1 MRALVIGT
9 LLVHGTALSADR
21 FAIVIGNNE
30 GSVGRAKLWFAE
42 QDAEHFAKT
51 LIELGELPKENVAFL
66 RGATVRDVRE
76 AFLRTEGKVE
86 KSRAAGNRTVL
97 VIYFSGHA
105 DPTGLELK
113 DEQLPYN
120 DLRSLVTRSLAEVK
134 VAIVDACDAGALT
147 QLKGATAAPQVSF
160 PLPKDE
166 AVEGVAFVASTS
178 AGEAAQ
184 ESAAL
189 GGSFFSHHLEVALR
203 GAGDFDKDGRV
214 TLAEAFQ
221 YASQRTTSG
230 TFGTQAGPQHPTY
243 ALRMSGR
250 GDVVLTDL
258 RRAEAHLKLPPDP
271 QGHYFLR
278 GPAGFVAEVPGAA
291 TPLNLALP
299 AGDYTVERRSS
310 GERQAAQLLLAKG
323 DTQDLPT
330 LGKVEYEVASR
341 KGGPRTFE
349 IFAGPALSGP
359 ILGGPDHHSYD
370 QLEAQFGWAPGGRI
384 GGAYRL
390 GDWRFRLHLEYIQ
403 SFVDL
408 TDASGGR
415 NHIGFRSVSTVAAG
429 LLSLLRSPVQFEVGP
444 EVGYVNCFGESGRFD
459 HCYRPQNLNAG
470 IGMALSLP
478 LGPFKFGVE
487 SDIGVFHLN
496 PTAVYPSVNMAVV
509 GSYSF

>member
-1 MRALVIGT
+1 MRALLIGT
-9 LLVHGTALSADR
+9 LLVNGAAHAADR
-21 FAIVIGNNE
+21 FAIVIGSNE

-51 LIELGELPKENVAFL
+51 LIELGELPKQNVVLL
-66 RGATVRDVRE
+66 RAATVRDVRDAFQRIE
-76 AFLRTEGKVE
+76 AKVK
-86 KSRAAGNRTVL
+86 KSRGAGNHAVL

-105 DPTGLELK
+105 DLAGLEFK
-113 DEQLPYN
+113 DEQLPYHE
-120 DLRSLVTRSLAEVK
+120 LRSLVTRSLAEVK

-147 QLKGATAAPQVSF
+147 QLKGATAAPQVTF
-160 PLPKDE
+160 PLPKE
-166 AVEGVAFVASTS
+166 EEVEGVAFVASTS
-178 AGEAAQ
+178 AGEPAQ

-221 YASQRTTSG
+221 YAAQRTTSG

-258 RRAEAHLKLPPDP
+258 RRAEAHLRLPADP
-271 QGHYFLR
+271 RAQYFLR

-291 TPLNLALP
+291 APLNLALP
-299 AGDYTVERRSS
+299 AGDYLVERRSQ
-310 GERQAAQLLLAKG
+310 GERQAAQFQLAKG
-323 DTQDLPT
+323 DNQDLPA
-330 LGKVEYEVASR
+330 LGKVEYEVASS

-349 IFAGPALSGP
+349 VFAGPALSAP
-359 ILGGPDHHSYD
+359 VLGGPDRHPEAPF
-370 QLEAQFGWAPGGRI
+370 EAQFGWAPGGRI
-384 GGAYRL
+384 GGAYSL
-390 GDWRFRLHLEYIQ
+390 GPWRFRLHLEYIQ

-408 TDASGGR
+408 PDPSGGR
-415 NHIGFRSVSTVAAG
+415 NHIGFRSVNAVAAS
-429 LLSLLRSPVQFEVGP
+429 LLSLVQTPVQFEVGP
-444 EVGYVNCFGESGRFD
+444 ELGYINCFGESGRFD
-459 HCYRPQNLNAG
+459 HCYRPQDFSAG

-478 LGPFKFGVE
+478 LGPFKVGVE
-487 SDIGVFHLN
+487 SDIGVLHLN

-509 GSYSF
+509 GSYRF